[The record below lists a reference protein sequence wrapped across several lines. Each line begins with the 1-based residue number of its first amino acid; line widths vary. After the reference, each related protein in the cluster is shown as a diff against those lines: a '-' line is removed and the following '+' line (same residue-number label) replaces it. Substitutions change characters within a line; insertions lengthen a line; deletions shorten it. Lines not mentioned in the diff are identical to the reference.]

1 MSPLNV
7 MAILV
12 GAVPVEDVEVAV
24 NALQEVEA
32 NPHLYLTSGAACRG
46 YEALKEFVEST
57 PF

>member
-1 MSPLNV
+1 

-12 GAVPVEDVEVAV
+12 GVTPVDDPEVAV

-46 YEALKEFVEST
+46 YEALKEFVETS

>member
-1 MSPLNV
+1 

-32 NPHLYLTSGAACRG
+32 KPHLYLTSGSACRG